1 MTAKKDNLLKISQD
15 YSDFTNTKSGM
26 QEAANDD
33 ATYGSEFL
41 GGQNPFQY
49 FAPVAENIKI
59 APLSAYDQ
67 GCVRSLRTTAKEV
80 FFYETIKTAV

>member
-1 MTAKKDNLLKISQD
+1 MTAKKDNLLKISQN
-15 YSDFTNTKSGM
+15 YLDFTNTKSGM

-49 FAPVAENIKI
+49 FAPCLLYTSDSGNVKALFGLSHPVEDSQSENHLQI
-59 APLSAYDQ
+59 
-67 GCVRSLRTTAKEV
+67 E
-80 FFYETIKTAV
+80 